1 MLSSNQLLRN
11 TGSLFPIQVSFLIAA
26 SFGLY
31 LAVLSLSNEEMN
43 NGTSLL
49 ISTSGG
55 LIAIYFFYL
64 MLQKYFVMSIL
75 KYALIFFLIRLT
87 IVLALF
93 IFLEPDYFRHSS
105 SDFPIS
111 KSICGFLIRWIC
123 LLQGPQGPQTQIQ

>member
-49 ISTSGG
+49 IATSGG
-55 LIAIYFFYL
+55 LIAIFFFYF
-64 MLQKYFVMSIL
+64 MLQSIL
-75 KYALIFFLIRLT
+75 
-87 IVLALF
+87 
-93 IFLEPDYFRHSS
+93 
-105 SDFPIS
+105 
-111 KSICGFLIRWIC
+111 
-123 LLQGPQGPQTQIQ
+123 